1 MGESHGAQRA
11 TVHRGHSLDAHTTR
25 LWWTVG
31 YATYFHNYLYFSHT
45 EEYNFWF
52 PGYRSEPWSSVKW
65 TLCLGH
71 WGGEAEEDS
80 LGLNQLL
87 LQWACLS
94 FRHGP
99 ADSGSSP
106 GLRLIPGRAVSCWGT
121 GSTMEG
127 APLHQNCC
135 PEAKPDTPE
144 DPERLSSVSAVRAVT
159 STKPQK
165 APLTANFVS
174 TSTIKYS
181 NRGLLSKWNAS
192 LSSLG
197 NLVLKVS

>member
-1 MGESHGAQRA
+1 
-11 TVHRGHSLDAHTTR
+11 
-25 LWWTVG
+25 
-31 YATYFHNYLYFSHT
+31 
-45 EEYNFWF
+45 
-52 PGYRSEPWSSVKW
+52 
-65 TLCLGH
+65 
-71 WGGEAEEDS
+71 
-80 LGLNQLL
+80 
-87 LQWACLS
+87 
-94 FRHGP
+94 
-99 ADSGSSP
+99 
-106 GLRLIPGRAVSCWGT
+106 
-121 GSTMEG
+121 MEG